1 VLGVQFFAAAAA
13 ADLDHQITAEERY
26 TIAMARQ

>member
-1 VLGVQFFAAAAA
+1 VLGVQFFAAA